1 MVRPNDSGEKDLIKE
16 KKTQSSVIFKWW
28 ETDLEVNE
36 NEE

>member
-16 KKTQSSVIFKWW
+16 KETQRSMIFKWW